1 VTLPRFRNGGQSF
14 GLVTRVIHWGMAL
27 GVIGA
32 LALGSYIARMK
43 VDLSNVWLFGLH
55 KSVGLTLFALL
66 ALRLLWHVLSP
77 PPAPIATETAWHGAL
92 ARLTHRALYL
102 LLAAVPLTGWIASAA
117 SGLDV
122 VLYGRWTLPRIAPV
136 SEAWQ
141 DAFFAAHGV
150 LTKALIFLLLL
161 HVAGA
166 VRRRDGTLRRML
178 RGGSAGSAR

>member
-1 VTLPRFRNGGQSF
+1 VTLPGFRNSGQSF
-14 GLVTRVIHWGMAL
+14 GLVTRLIHWAMAL

-43 VDLSNVWLFGLH
+43 VDLSNLWLFGLH
-55 KSVGLTLFALL
+55 KSIGLTLFALL
-66 ALRLLWHVLSP
+66 ALRLLWHALSP
-77 PPAPIATETAWHGAL
+77 PPAPIASGTAWHGAL

-102 LLAAVPLTGWIASAA
+102 LLVAVPLTGWIASSA

-122 VLYGRWTLPRIAPV
+122 VLFGRWTLPRIAPV

-141 DAFFAAHGV
+141 DGFFAAHGV
-150 LTKALIFLLLL
+150 LTKVLIGLVLL

-166 VRRRDGTLRRML
+166 LRRRDGTLRRMVW
-178 RGGSAGSAR
+178 GGSAR